1 MLAPGDVDL
10 TGDDIDDLREAGSEV
25 DLSALLSAKGDAEA
39 IGRQLGEFKEKV
51 YAEFDRKFPEAQA
64 KYQAAK
70 LAIMKNVFMHSAI
83 IQPQVKYAQFNG
95 VVSELRKNYRE
106 LLEAPVTRE
115 LVGLIVPSI
124 EMASNQEIAKDIPN
138 I

>member
-1 MLAPGDVDL
+1 
-10 TGDDIDDLREAGSEV
+10 
-25 DLSALLSAKGDAEA
+25 
-39 IGRQLGEFKEKV
+39 
-51 YAEFDRKFPEAQA
+51 
-64 KYQAAK
+64 
-70 LAIMKNVFMHSAI
+70 MKNVFMHSAI
-83 IQPQVKYAQFNG
+83 IQPQVKYAQSNG